1 MAAAFVLAAGL
12 AIVLCCLKRKKKQ
25 SLVSNSEASGKVE
38 HKTGRTHE
46 PLEEKRRQFTSS
58 DVLKMTNNFGRILG
72 KGGFGTAY
80 HGYLNDTQ
88 AAVKMLS
95 PSSVQGY
102 KEFEAE
108 VKLLLRVHHRNLTN
122 LVGYCDEGTNM
133 GLVYEYMANGNLID
147 YLSGADKNKK
157 ILSWERRLRIA
168 AEAAQG

>member
-1 MAAAFVLAAGL
+1 MHNCRWFPQL
-12 AIVLCCLKRKKKQ
+12 IPT
-25 SLVSNSEASGKVE
+25 SELPEISASGKVE

-46 PLEEKRRQFTSS
+46 PPEEKRRQFTSS

-88 AAVKMLS
+88 AAVRMLS

-108 VKLLLRVHHRNLTN
+108 VIHK
-122 LVGYCDEGTNM
+122 
-133 GLVYEYMANGNLID
+133 YEL
-147 YLSGADKNKK
+147 K
-157 ILSWERRLRIA
+157 
-168 AEAAQG
+168 